1 MKKVLLISIREIR
14 VSLTS
19 KAIGF
24 TVLLLL
30 AAIHGSIF
38 AASWLNSSEQER
50 PTLLVKGNALIAK
63 SNAAV
68 EVLIVNKTDDLIE
81 SVDKGRGDFALVAI
95 DGGWQV
101 YGRQIPS
108 QSTKYAITD
117 IINEIQMTT
126 FAKEHPNEFHVLRE
140 SISNTHVEFSAPPDT
155 DKKDSAF
162 VLATV
167 LVLLLSITLFAARI
181 GGRVTEEKSS
191 RIVEILLSSLNP
203 RELLIGK
210 IFGNLFLGISVIT
223 LLLFSAF
230 LHVRQTSLWNGFDV
244 SLKLLAL
251 MGASYVIG
259 MIFFGALY
267 AAVGSIVQ
275 RTEDLQ
281 TTQMPVVLLI
291 MATMYA
297 PLFGFQFLDSKFVQ
311 TLSWIPPFSL
321 GLSPLQ
327 FVNGNMSL
335 TQVGTALLILTVS
348 TCVIVWVSG
357 IVYKNGVTGTR
368 TFSKTKNS

>member
-1 MKKVLLISIREIR
+1 
-14 VSLTS
+14 
-19 KAIGF
+19 
-24 TVLLLL
+24 
-30 AAIHGSIF
+30 
-38 AASWLNSSEQER
+38 
-50 PTLLVKGNALIAK
+50 
-63 SNAAV
+63 
-68 EVLIVNKTDDLIE
+68 
-81 SVDKGRGDFALVAI
+81 
-95 DGGWQV
+95 
-101 YGRQIPS
+101 
-108 QSTKYAITD
+108 
-117 IINEIQMTT
+117 
-126 FAKEHPNEFHVLRE
+126 
-140 SISNTHVEFSAPPDT
+140 
-155 DKKDSAF
+155 
-162 VLATV
+162 
-167 LVLLLSITLFAARI
+167 
-181 GGRVTEEKSS
+181 
-191 RIVEILLSSLNP
+191 
-203 RELLIGK
+203 
-210 IFGNLFLGISVIT
+210 
-223 LLLFSAF
+223 
-230 LHVRQTSLWNGFDV
+230 
-244 SLKLLAL
+244 